1 VVCWQFFAISAFMMS
16 VSRQLCKIIEV
27 YKTNLMFLYEGLH
40 KRSVLEMISVSES
53 REELNDLMRVRREKM
68 NSLREKGMDPFGKRF
83 DRSHQSQDLIDEY
96 GGQEKEAIEEQNISV
111 TLAGRIMTKRGKG
124 KAGFAHIQDLKGQIQ
139 IYVRQDAVGEES
151 YEIFNSADLGD
162 LVGVT
167 GTLFRT
173 KVGELSIK
181 VQEFELLTKS
191 LRPLPEKFHGLKD
204 VEQRYRQRYLDL
216 IMSQESKKTFITRS
230 RIIQSMRRY
239 LDSHGYLEVE
249 TPMMHSIAG
258 GASARPFITHHNAL
272 DMELYMRI
280 AIELHLKRL
289 IVGGL
294 EKVYEIG
301 RVFRNEGVSTRHNP
315 EFTMIELYEAYADY
329 RDIMSLTEN
338 LVAHIAEEVLGT
350 TTVQYGDYE
359 VNLKPEW
366 TRLHMVDA
374 IKEHTGV
381 DFWKQMSKEEAHALA
396 KEHNV
401 EIKETMEYGHIVN
414 EFFEQK
420 VEEKLI
426 QPTFIYGH
434 PVEISPLAKK
444 NEEDPRFTDR
454 FELFIVAR
462 EHANA
467 FTELNDPI
475 DQRER
480 FEAQL
485 KEREQGNDE
494 AHMMDDDFIEALE
507 YGMPP
512 TGGLGIGIDRLVML
526 LTNSPS
532 IRDVLLFPLMRHR

>member
-1 VVCWQFFAISAFMMS
+1 MNSMS
-16 VSRQLCKIIEV
+16 QED
-27 YKTNLMFLYEGLH
+27 
-40 KRSVLEMISVSES
+40 
-53 REELNDLMRVRREKM
+53 LNDQLMVRREKM
-68 NSLREKGMDPFGKRF
+68 NTMRENGLDPFGKRF
-83 DRSHQSQDLIDEY
+83 DRSHSTKELVEQYAEL
-96 GGQEKEAIEEQNISV
+96 EKEELEAKSV
-111 TLAGRIMTKRGKG
+111 AVSLAGRIMTKRGKG
-124 KAGFAHIQDLKGQIQ
+124 KAGFAHLQDLTGQIQ
-139 IYVRQDAVGEES
+139 VYVRQDAVGEENYKLFDS
-151 YEIFNSADLGD
+151 SDLGD
-162 LVGVT
+162 IIGVT
-167 GTLFRT
+167 GTLFKT
-173 KVGELSIK
+173 KVGELSVK
-181 VQEFELLTKS
+181 VEGFVFLTKA
-191 LRPLPEKFHGLKD
+191 LRPLPDKFHGLKD

-216 IMSQESKKTFITRS
+216 IMSQESKATFISRS

-239 LDSHGYLEVE
+239 LDDHGYLEVE

-272 DMELYMRI
+272 DMPLFMRI

-338 LVAHIAEEVLGT
+338 LIAHIAQEVVGS

-359 VNLKPEW
+359 VDLKPEW
-366 TRLHMVDA
+366 KRLHMVDA
-374 IKEHTGV
+374 IKEYTGA
-381 DFWKQMSKEEAHALA
+381 DFWNEMSVEEARELA
-396 KEHNV
+396 KEHGV
-401 EIKETMEYGHIVN
+401 EINNNMLYGHIVN

-444 NEEDPRFTDR
+444 NDEDPRFTDR

-494 AHMMDDDFIEALE
+494 AHMMDDDFVEALE

-532 IRDVLLFPLMRHR
+532 IRDVLLFPLMRHK

>member
-1 VVCWQFFAISAFMMS
+1 MNEMS
-16 VSRQLCKIIEV
+16 
-27 YKTNLMFLYEGLH
+27 H
-40 KRSVLEMISVSES
+40 
-53 REELNDLMRVRREKM
+53 EELNDQLLVRRQKM
-68 NSLREKGMDPFGKRF
+68 NAIREKGMDPFGKRF
-83 DRSHQSQDLIDEY
+83 DRTHQSQDLVKEY
-96 GGQEKEAIEEQNISV
+96 GELSKEELEAKAIPV
-111 TLAGRIMTKRGKG
+111 TIAGRIMTKRGKG
-124 KAGFAHIQDLKGQIQ
+124 KAGFTHIQDLSGQIQ
-139 IYVRQDAVGEES
+139 VYVRTDAVGEEQ
-151 YEIFNSADLGD
+151 YEIFDDADLGD
-162 LVGVT
+162 IVGIS
-167 GTLFRT
+167 GTLFKT
-173 KVGELSIK
+173 QVGELSVK
-181 VQEFELLTKS
+181 ARNFELLTKA
-191 LRPLPEKFHGLKD
+191 LRPLPDKFHGLKD

-216 IMSQESKKTFITRS
+216 IASQESKETFIKRS
-230 RIIQSMRRY
+230 KIIQAMRRY
-239 LDSHGYLEVE
+239 LDDHGYLEVE

-315 EFTMIELYEAYADY
+315 EFTMIELYEAFADY

-338 LVAHIAEEVLGT
+338 LIAHIAQEVNGS
-350 TTVQYGDYE
+350 TTVQYGEHSVD
-359 VNLKPEW
+359 LKPEW
-366 TRLHMVDA
+366 RRLHMVDA

-381 DFWKQMSKEEAHALA
+381 DFWKEMTAEEALQLA
-396 KEHNV
+396 KEHGV
-401 EIKETMEYGHIVN
+401 EVKDTMLYGHVVN

-420 VEEKLI
+420 VEEHLI

-444 NEEDPRFTDR
+444 NDEDPRFTDR

-480 FEAQL
+480 FEDQL

>member
-1 VVCWQFFAISAFMMS
+1 MKKMSHEETNEQFQVRKEKLDLLRS
-16 VSRQLCKIIEV
+16 K
-27 YKTNLMFLYEGLH
+27 GL
-40 KRSVLEMISVSES
+40 
-53 REELNDLMRVRREKM
+53 
-68 NSLREKGMDPFGKRF
+68 DPFGKRF
-83 DRSHQSQDLIDEY
+83 ERSHLVTDIVEKYREFENEDLEGKDI
-96 GGQEKEAIEEQNISV
+96 AV
-111 TLAGRIMTKRGKG
+111 TIAGRIMTKRGKG
-124 KAGFAHIQDLKGQIQ
+124 KAGFAHVQDLSGQIQ
-139 IYVRQDAVGEES
+139 IYVRQDAVGPEQ
-151 YEIFNSADLGD
+151 YEVFKIADLGD
-162 LVGVT
+162 IVGIT
-167 GTLFRT
+167 GHVFRT
-173 KVGELSIK
+173 KVGELSVK
-181 VQEFELLTKS
+181 AEKFELLSKA
-191 LRPLPEKFHGLKD
+191 LRPLPDKFHGLKD

-216 IMSQESKKTFITRS
+216 IMNNESKQTFIARS
-230 RIIQSMRRY
+230 KIIRSMRNY

-249 TPMMHSIAG
+249 TPMLHSIPG
-258 GASARPFITHHNAL
+258 GAAARPFITHHNAL
-272 DMELYMRI
+272 DTELYMRI

-329 RDIMSLTEN
+329 NDIMALTEN
-338 LVAHIAEEVLGT
+338 LVAHIAQEILGT
-350 TTVQYGDYE
+350 TKIQYGEYE
-359 VNLKPEW
+359 VDLTPQWK
-366 TRLHMVDA
+366 RLHMVDA
-374 IKEHTGV
+374 IKEYTGA
-381 DFWKQMSKEEAHALA
+381 DFWKEMSIEEARTLA
-396 KEHNV
+396 KEHGI
-401 EIKETMEYGHIVN
+401 EIKEHMDFGHIVN
-414 EFFEQK
+414 EFFEQR

-444 NEEDPRFTDR
+444 NAEDPRFTDR

-485 KEREQGNDE
+485 KEREHGNDE
-494 AHMMDDDFIEALE
+494 AHLMDDDFIEALE
-507 YGMPP
+507 YGLPP

-532 IRDVLLFPLMRHR
+532 IRDVLLFPLMRQR

>member
-1 VVCWQFFAISAFMMS
+1 MS
-16 VSRQLCKIIEV
+16 QED
-27 YKTNLMFLYEGLH
+27 
-40 KRSVLEMISVSES
+40 
-53 REELNDLMRVRREKM
+53 LNDQFLVRREKM
-68 NSLREKGMDPFGKRF
+68 NTMRENGLDPFGKRF
-83 DRSHQSQDLIDEY
+83 DRTNSIKELVEQFGEL
-96 GGQEKEAIEEQNISV
+96 EKEDLEGKNVSV
-111 TLAGRIMTKRGKG
+111 ALAGRMMTKRGKG
-124 KAGFAHIQDLKGQIQ
+124 KAGFANIQDLTGQIQ
-139 IYVRQDAVGEES
+139 VYIRQDAIGEDS
-151 YEIFNSADLGD
+151 YKVFDSSDLGD
-162 LVGVT
+162 IIGVE
-167 GTLFRT
+167 GTLFKT
-173 KVGELSIK
+173 KVGELSVK
-181 VQEFELLTKS
+181 VQNFVFLTKA
-191 LRPLPEKFHGLKD
+191 LRPLPDKFHGLKD

-216 IMSQESKKTFITRS
+216 IVSQESKETFITRS

-239 LDSHGYLEVE
+239 LDDHGYLEVE
-249 TPMMHSIAG
+249 TPMMHAIAG

-272 DMELYMRI
+272 DMPLFMRI

-338 LVAHIAEEVLGT
+338 LIAHIAQEVLGT
-350 TTVQYGDYE
+350 TTIQYGEYE
-359 VNLKPEW
+359 VDLKPEW
-366 TRLHMVDA
+366 KRLHMVDA
-374 IKEHTGV
+374 IKEYTGV
-381 DFWKQMSKEEAHALA
+381 DFWKEMSVEEAQGLA
-396 KEHNV
+396 KEHGV
-401 EIKETMEYGHIVN
+401 EIKESMLYGHIVN

-420 VEEKLI
+420 IEDKLI

-444 NEEDPRFTDR
+444 NDEDPRFTDR

-462 EHANA
+462 EHASA

-480 FEAQL
+480 FEEQL

-494 AHMMDDDFIEALE
+494 AHMMDDDFVEALE

-512 TGGLGIGIDRLVML
+512 TGGLGIGIDRIVML
-526 LTNSPS
+526 LTNAPS

>member
-1 VVCWQFFAISAFMMS
+1 MDNM
-16 VSRQLCKIIEV
+16 
-27 YKTNLMFLYEGLH
+27 NH
-40 KRSVLEMISVSES
+40 
-53 REELNDLMRVRREKM
+53 EELNDQLLVRREKLH
-68 NSLREKGMDPFGKRF
+68 NLREQGIDPFGKRF
-83 DRSHQSQDLIDEY
+83 ERTNATNELLSLY
-96 GGQEKEAIEEQNISV
+96 GEFSKEELEEKEISV
-111 TLAGRIMTKRGKG
+111 SIAGRIMTKRGKG
-124 KAGFAHIQDLKGQIQ
+124 KAGFAHIQDLHGQVQ
-139 IYVRQDAVGEES
+139 IYVRKDAVGDEE
-151 YEIFNSADLGD
+151 YELFKTADLGD
-162 LVGVT
+162 LVGIEGKIFKT
-167 GTLFRT
+167 N
-173 KVGELSIK
+173 VGELSVK
-181 VQEFELLTKS
+181 ATGFTLLTKS
-191 LRPLPEKFHGLKD
+191 LRPLPDKYHGLKD

-216 IMSQESKKTFITRS
+216 ITSMESRETFVTRS
-230 RIIQSMRRY
+230 KIIREMRRY
-239 LDSHGYLEVE
+239 LDDNGYLEVE
-249 TPMMHSIAG
+249 TPMMHAIAG

-329 RDIMSLTEN
+329 KDIMKLTEN
-338 LVAHIAEEVLGT
+338 MVAHIAKQVLGT
-350 TTVQYGDYE
+350 TTIQYGDYE
-359 VNLKPEW
+359 INLEPEW

-374 IKEHTGV
+374 IKEHSGA
-381 DFWKQMSKEEAHALA
+381 DFWNPMSVEEARELA

-401 EIKETMEYGHIVN
+401 EIKDTMEVGHIIN

-420 VEEKLI
+420 VEDKLI

-444 NEEDPRFTDR
+444 NDEDPRFTDR

-475 DQRER
+475 DQKER

-494 AHMMDDDFIEALE
+494 AHMMDDDYIEALE

-526 LTNSPS
+526 LTNAPS
-532 IRDVLLFPLMRHR
+532 IRDVLLFPAMRHKQD